1 MTRMT
6 RRKKGTEEEMGRIG
20 KEGKKMGGE
29 EKLLRLLWR
38 REVVDVREK
47 TGPKPGLSV
56 DRLVTV
62 AIGVADR
69 DGLEALTIRKLA
81 KELGLG
87 AMSLYTYVAD
97 KSELL
102 ELMIDEAYLAMPE
115 LTAAETWRDGVRA
128 LAGSNLAL
136 YRRHP
141 WLAETYSER
150 PPLGPGVIGK
160 YERELAV
167 LDGLGLSDVELDA
180 ALSFVLNFVRAA
192 ARDELQAARIQ
203 ALTQASN
210 SDWWQAQ
217 EQVLSALLPAG
228 KYPLA
233 ERVGSAAGEHNQ
245 GAYHAGYAYE
255 FGLERVLDGLAKLI
269 QGR

>member
-1 MTRMT
+1 MT
-6 RRKKGTEEEMGRIG
+6 RRKAGMVDEDK
-20 KEGKKMGGE
+20 KESGKMGAE
-29 EKLLRLLWR
+29 ERLLRLLWR
-38 REVVDVREK
+38 RDVVEVKEK

-56 DRLVTV
+56 DRLVSR
-62 AIGVADR
+62 AIELADR
-69 DGLEALTIRKLA
+69 EGLEALTIRRLA
-81 KELGLG
+81 KELGVG
-87 AMSLYTYVAD
+87 AMSLYNYVAD

-102 ELMIDEAYLAMPE
+102 ELMIDEVYLAMPE
-115 LTAAETWRDGVRA
+115 LGPTTSWREGVTA
-128 LAGSNLAL
+128 LASQNFEL

-141 WLAETYSER
+141 WLTETYSER

-160 YERELAV
+160 YDRELAV

-180 ALSFVLNFVRAA
+180 ALSFVLNFVRSA
-192 ARDELQAARIQ
+192 ARDEIQAARVL

-217 EQVLSALLPAG
+217 EKVLSTLLPAG

-245 GAYHAGYAYE
+245 GAYNVGFAYT
-255 FGLERVLDGLAKLI
+255 FGLERVLDGLASLI
-269 QGR
+269 PTKPLS